1 MFGRNS
7 AAKRQVLAST
17 RPTDSRY
24 LFLFWAAVGARIMA
38 FSAARTNARPTTCVF
53 FERKNQMNAN
63 QRSQENN
70 QTDNGANEKWTAG
83 SQGRTTDGPMD
94 HTYPAGASQQQ
105 GKPTG
110 GGAGTRQSGMG
121 PGQQGTSQDQAS
133 QSPMQNGSMQ
143 TQQTG
148 GTGTGQGITD
158 SHQRAME
165 QRSQASGQLEQAAGA
180 GTRQQ
185 GSAVAKQ
192 QSDKQPGTQGGG
204 QPGLQGSSQP
214 AQRSGS
220 MGNQQSRNASD
231 TQGGGQRGPQRG
243 AMGGAQSTDRA
254 GSQTGGSR
262 QQAGPAVHE
271 SNDAAGGY
279 PRSPGGA
286 NKLAADEKMDPDTG
300 FSNTAN
306 RQQQVDEGS
315 KQVEQSNVGRR
326 DDMTPD

>member
-1 MFGRNS
+1 MTKS
-7 AAKRQVLAST
+7 
-17 RPTDSRY
+17 DS
-24 LFLFWAAVGARIMA
+24 LLGARIMA
-38 FSAARTNARPTTCVF
+38 FSAARTIARRTTCVF
-53 FERKNQMNAN
+53 FERKNEMNAN

-83 SQGRTTDGPMD
+83 SKGKTTDGPMD

-105 GKPTG
+105 GNQAG
-110 GGAGTRQSGMG
+110 GGAGTRQS
-121 PGQQGTSQDQAS
+121 
-133 QSPMQNGSMQ
+133 
-143 TQQTG
+143 
-148 GTGTGQGITD
+148 
-158 SHQRAME
+158 
-165 QRSQASGQLEQAAGA
+165 
-180 GTRQQ
+180 
-185 GSAVAKQ
+185 
-192 QSDKQPGTQGGG
+192 DKPPGTQGGG
-204 QPGLQGSSQP
+204 QPGQQGSSQS

-220 MGNQQSRNASD
+220 MGKQQSRNSSD
-231 TQGGGQRGPQRG
+231 TQGGGQRGPQSG
-243 AMGGAQSTDRA
+243 SMGGAQSTGRA
-254 GSQTGGSR
+254 GSQTGGSQ